1 MFSSIKKIVASDFK
15 KSVLTLA
22 SGAAIAQAVSLL
34 FYPIVTR
41 LYSESEF
48 GEFNVFVRWIA
59 FFSTIIT
66 MRYENV
72 LPILPSRANAFKFY
86 RFLLIFSLVFSALI
100 GVSGLIYFSL
110 VKNDQFVQ
118 ISWIFVTLSFA
129 IIGITNL
136 ATNWSIREKKFKTI
150 TYSRITNAFSING
163 FRLFFAY
170 FGWSKIGLLLATFFG
185 SLLTIFPFFLD
196 FFKIRKSISKS
207 EESVINIAKANYV
220 FPLFNLP
227 HALVEL
233 GTDVLV
239 AASISHFYG
248 YSFFG
253 SFSLSYLL
261 LRIPL
266 NTIGQSIGQVFFQ
279 KMNEYV
285 NENKSVKPLFLKTIK
300 SLLLIGI
307 IPFTVLCFVAPQ
319 LFAFFF
325 GKNWYFAGEIAAIL
339 SIQLLINFIVSSVSY
354 VSITFKKQFIVFII
368 GIISAIFQLFVFY
381 VLPKFYIFGNSEDSF
396 KLILLIYSIGMII
409 ITSFA
414 LFFYWTFIRKYEQSI
429 QNSQ

>member
-1 MFSSIKKIVASDFK
+1 MFSSSKKIGASDFK

-22 SGAAIAQAVSLL
+22 SGAVIAQAVSLL

-66 MRYENV
+66 LRYENV
-72 LPILPSRANAFKFY
+72 LPILPSRNNAFKFY
-86 RFLLIFSLVFSALI
+86 RFLIIFSVVFSALI
-100 GVSGLIYFSL
+100 GVIGLVYFTSL
-110 VKNDQFVQ
+110 KNEKL
-118 ISWIFVTLSFA
+118 IITSWIFVTLSFA
-129 IIGITNL
+129 LIGITNL
-136 ATNWSIREKKFKTI
+136 ATNWSIREKKFKII
-150 TYSRITNAFSING
+150 TFSRITNAFSING
-163 FRLFFAY
+163 SRLLFAY
-170 FGWSKIGLLLATFFG
+170 FGWTKVGLLLATLVG
-185 SLLTIFPFFLD
+185 SFLTLFPFIFD
-196 FFKIRKSISKS
+196 FIKSSKS
-207 EESVINIAKANYV
+207 ELKSETSVLSIAKNNYV

-227 HALVEL
+227 HALIEL

-285 NENKSVKPLFLKTIK
+285 VEKKSIQSLFLKTIK

-339 SIQLLINFIVSSVSY
+339 SIQLLVNFIVSSVSY

-368 GIISAIFQLFVFY
+368 GVISATFQLFVFY
-381 VLPKFYIFGNSEDSF
+381 ILPKYYITGNSEESF
-396 KLILLIYSIGMII
+396 KMILLIYSIGMIV
-409 ITSFA
+409 ITTFA
-414 LFFYWTFIRKYEQSI
+414 LLMYWTFIRKYEQSI
-429 QNSQ
+429 QISQ

>member
-1 MFSSIKKIVASDFK
+1 MFLSIKKHLSSDFK
-15 KSVLTLA
+15 KSVLTLV
-22 SGAAIAQAVSLL
+22 SGAAIAQLVSLL
-34 FYPIVTR
+34 FYPVVTR

-59 FFSTIIT
+59 FFSTIVT
-66 MRYENV
+66 LRFENV
-72 LPILPSRANAFKFY
+72 LPILPTKESAFKFY
-86 RFLLIFSLVFSALI
+86 RFLVVFAIVFSAFIGVLGLLYFSIYKNDRLILLSWGFVSITFALI
-100 GVSGLIYFSL
+100 GI
-110 VKNDQFVQ
+110 
-118 ISWIFVTLSFA
+118 A
-129 IIGITNL
+129 NL

-150 TYSRITNAFSING
+150 TYSRITNAFSISG
-163 FRLFFAY
+163 FRLLFAY
-170 FGWSKIGLLLATFFG
+170 FGWTKVGLLLATLLG
-185 SLLTIFPFFLD
+185 SFLTLFPFTLD
-196 FFKIRKSISKS
+196 FFKTRKLISKS
-207 EESVINIAKANYV
+207 DESVQRIAKANYV

-285 NENKSVKPLFLKTIK
+285 IENKSVKPLFIKTIK

-307 IPFTVLCFVAPQ
+307 IPFVVLTFLAPQ

-325 GKNWYFAGEIAAIL
+325 GENWFFAGEIAAIL
-339 SIQLLINFIVSSVSY
+339 SIQLLVNFVVSSVSY

-368 GIISAIFQLFVFY
+368 GLFSAVFQLAVFY
-381 VLPKFYIFGNSEDSF
+381 ILPKYYIIGNSEDNF
-396 KLILLIYSIGMII
+396 KMIVLIYSIGMIF
-409 ITSFA
+409 ITIFA
-414 LFFYWTFIRKYEQSI
+414 LGMYWNFIQKHEQSL
-429 QNSQ
+429 QLRQ